1 VFPFLVADILRLAVL
16 IALPVLSLWLPK
28 TLGL

>member
-1 VFPFLVADILRLAVL
+1 MPFLFADILRLAVL
-16 IALPVLSLWLPK
+16 IAFPVITLWLPK